1 MHTAVLN
8 RLAITLKV
16 VLVCVLAGISTL
28 PAQTG
33 GGPSGDNPGRGRPG
47 VTIDEEKSP
56 LQKEI
61 EAAVGRK
68 KEKEERV
75 NPACKKA
82 IDENDQEAIGRVCR
96 FPGVRTRK
104 LTGAECP
111 ECGDLLNPGGKVI
124 GRKIRTETV
133 LEYRDAGQ
141 KDEGK
146 DKWDRVRIGRA
157 SLGEIGHGAFNAG
170 RPGVGGPQTSGGRV
184 REAVLFPESA
194 VNEDRDCIDR
204 VTGERRGGYRSATL
218 PASPENLVP
227 DGDAASCFDDTGT
240 LKRTLSATATG
251 CVHVNGTA
259 LSGSPDDGVA
269 DGCYDE
275 DGVLKSSLEE
285 LIDEDGPEE
294 LDNDRDGMLGEDPE
308 GDTDGDGN
316 PNDDNDCIAV
326 DGRVLSGVD
335 CFDAGGAVLDGLA
348 ALVDEDGEDA
358 IDQDGD
364 GRIDEDPQ
372 AADLDD
378 ACRNFGTSRGL
389 KAGLGDLTADGGCD
403 LTRALIAAGNKKAM
417 EDPAIGQKIFQ
428 ADDDGNPDPGV
439 AVNHPMAVE
448 IGRER
453 RRIKVIETFSLE
465 CQEGSTLLGGQCV
478 DPPEEVS
485 GLGAAVGSGAA
496 SSGLS
501 LLSEAELRALAGG
514 DTRSIQKYVMMGFTF
529 APPVPQWGYR
539 VEEEACVDLGF
550 TTFCFEA
557 FFARIGYE
565 FDIAMGLRLP
575 VEVTISGAPDPSIR
589 AGSAL
594 TLQTSVQPLDFTQKQ
609 YREFCAEHR
618 LDQER
623 FISDCERFSFPEFI
637 DSFNP
642 LTPAEQKDGSEFV
655 AANTTFAGVIV
666 RVLGIPVIQWGIDSG
681 IDLATACTMLNIKDK
696 SVNLLSL
703 GLDIIEDGNIKQALK
718 NSGANCASF
727 TTPFGQEPDPLNPLL
742 TQLRTFPLNAS
753 FDVRAD
759 CAEALVRGETITIKG
774 KVRPI
779 CTGLLLGY
787 NGASLGIGLG
797 LEASA
802 GSKLIRSAWQVQGDA
817 DPAAN
822 NGDTAVRYLRS
833 RDEGPEAVEAIGPVV
848 MDNYGDRPFQSGGLS
863 LTQDDAL
870 LTLSDFTY
878 FLNAIQ
884 LTLKAK
890 FEFGGILTPIPDLAS
905 FNLFSFNFDVGEFG
919 PEFSQHAGTENI
931 LIPARV
937 DNHALAV
944 DVSPRTTD
952 PALRVDDHTLRIRPG
967 EFGEYL
973 VSVEN
978 LGSVEGGF
986 DNFAAALSNAVNQTL
1001 PLTFAVNPN
1010 TDFDCV
1016 DAAGAH
1022 FAGNPND
1029 GVPDGCFA
1037 ADGRVRPD
1045 RIELIDE
1052 DPVGPAG
1059 GSEAQRD
1066 QDGDG
1071 VADED
1076 PPEQWLTLPGAAGLA
1091 ATMVLGVPAHS
1102 GTTPPPGGKSFV
1114 LAVSPFKHPLT
1125 APGRYPFRVA
1135 GDSIEARLHGLAV
1148 EDPLGQARTGAA
1160 DVAFIEVTS
1169 FFDPQ
1174 IRIAPATASSRPG
1187 IEQVYALE
1195 AGNGANVRD
1204 TLLMNTSFVDFNQAG
1219 CNLTNLGRDPQGCP
1233 YRAFP
1238 TVIPAD
1244 AWTSAG
1250 DLPAQI
1256 GPLDPLGAQTN
1267 SLRILVPREWA
1278 GMQDATY
1285 QVVTTV
1291 VSLGDPG
1298 APPASDFV
1306 VVSQTVQ
1313 ATPESMTRYVGL
1325 EIDALIAEIE
1335 RANAQEIATG
1345 GLLPLLMRPVRMTND
1360 GALAALLSADPA
1372 GAARSHTTN
1381 IRIMEGFLHALEG
1394 TSGDGTR
1401 IPEPFATDWR
1411 IRAGAI
1417 LTDLTAAAAS
1427 TSGS

>member
-1 MHTAVLN
+1 MRTVNLIDFAV
-8 RLAITLKV
+8 ASF
-16 VLVCVLAGISTL
+16 VLVAGLSGL
-28 PAQTG
+28 SAQTG
-33 GGPSGDNPGRGRPG
+33 GGPPADNPGKGRPG
-47 VTIDEEKSP
+47 VAIDEEKSP

-68 KEKEERV
+68 KQKEERD
-75 NPACKKA
+75 NPACKRA
-82 IDENDQEAIGRVCR
+82 IDENDQEAIARVCK

-104 LTGAECP
+104 LSGVECP
-111 ECGDLLNPGGKVI
+111 ECGDVLNPGGKVV
-124 GRKIRTETV
+124 GKKIRTETV
-133 LEYRDAGQ
+133 LEYREPGQ
-141 KDEGK
+141 KHEGK
-146 DKWDRVRIGRA
+146 ERWDRVKIDRS

-170 RPGVGGPQTSGGRV
+170 RPGVGGAETNGARV

-204 VTGERRGGYRSATL
+204 VTGERKGG
-218 PASPENLVP
+218 LVP
-227 DGDAASCFDDTGT
+227 DGDSVSCFDAAGA
-240 LKRTLSATATG
+240 LKRTLSPAAGG
-251 CVHVNGTA
+251 CVHENGTA

-269 DGCYDE
+269 DDCYDE
-275 DGVLKSSLEE
+275 DGVLKTSLEE
-285 LIDEDGPEE
+285 LVDEDGPEE

-308 GDTDGDGN
+308 GDADGDGN

-326 DGRVLSGVD
+326 DGRVLRGVD
-335 CFDAGGAVLDGLA
+335 CFDAGGAALEGLA
-348 ALVDEDGEDA
+348 ALIDEDGEDA

-378 ACRNFGTSRGL
+378 ACRDFGTSRGL
-389 KAGLGDLTADGGCD
+389 KAGLGDVTADGGCD
-403 LTRALIAAGNKKAM
+403 LTRALIVAGNKKAM

-439 AVNHPMAVE
+439 AANHPKAVE
-448 IGRER
+448 IGKEM
-453 RRIKVIETFSLE
+453 RRIKVIETFSLA
-465 CQEGSTLLGGQCV
+465 CKEGSTLAGGQCV
-478 DPPEEVS
+478 DPPEE
-485 GLGAAVGSGAA
+485 GSGSAA
-496 SSGLS
+496 AGSGGS
-501 LLSEAELRALAGG
+501 LLSEAEVRALASG
-514 DTRSIQKYVMMGFTF
+514 DSRSIQKYVMMGFTF

-550 TTFCFEA
+550 TTFCYEV

-575 VEVTISGAPDPSIR
+575 VEVNVSGVPDPSIR
-589 AGSAL
+589 AGSPL

-609 YREFCAEHR
+609 YKDFCGEHR
-618 LDQER
+618 LDRER

-666 RVLGIPVIQWGIDSG
+666 RVLSIPVIQWGIDSS
-681 IDLATACTMLNIKDK
+681 IDLATACTMLKIKDK
-696 SVNLLSL
+696 SFNLLSL

-742 TQLRTFPLNAS
+742 MQLRTFPLDAS

-759 CAEALVRGETITIKG
+759 CAEALVRGETITVKG

-779 CTGLLLGY
+779 CTGMLLGY

-802 GSKLIRSAWQVQGDA
+802 GSKLIRSSWQVQGDA

-822 NGDTAVRYLRS
+822 NGDTSVRYVRS
-833 RDEGPEAVEAIGPVV
+833 RNEGPEAVEAIGPVV
-848 MDNYGDRPFQSGGLS
+848 MDNYSDRPFQSGGLS

-870 LTLSDFTY
+870 MTLSEFTY

-919 PEFSQHAGTENI
+919 PQFSQHAGTENI

-944 DVSPRTTD
+944 DVSPRTSD

-967 EFGEYL
+967 EFGQYL

-986 DNFAAALSNAVNQTL
+986 DRFAAALSNAANQSL
-1001 PLTFAVNPN
+1001 PLTFAINPN

-1029 GVPDGCFA
+1029 GVPDDCFA

-1045 RIELIDE
+1045 RAELIDE

-1076 PPEQWLTLPGAAGLA
+1076 PPEQWLTLPDAAGLA
-1091 ATMVLGVPAHS
+1091 ATTILGVPAHS
-1102 GTTPPPGGKSFV
+1102 GTTPPPDGESFV

-1125 APGRYPFRVA
+1125 APGLYPFRVT
-1135 GDSIEARLHGLAV
+1135 GDSIEARLHGLAA

-1174 IRIAPATASSRPG
+1174 IRIAPAAASSRPG

-1204 TLLMNTSFVDFNQAG
+1204 TLLMNTSFIDFNQAG
-1219 CNLTNLGRDPQGCP
+1219 CNLTTLGGDPQGCP

-1244 AWTSAG
+1244 AWTTAG
-1250 DLPAQI
+1250 DLPAQV
-1256 GPLDPLGAQTN
+1256 GPLDPLGIQT
-1267 SLRILVPREWA
+1267 STLRILVPRDWA

-1285 QVVTTV
+1285 QYVTTV
-1291 VSLGDPG
+1291 MSLGDPG
-1298 APPASDFV
+1298 APPARDFV
-1306 VVSQTVQ
+1306 VVAQTVQ
-1313 ATPESMTRYVGL
+1313 ATAESMTRYLDL
-1325 EIDALIAEIE
+1325 EIDALIVEIE
-1335 RANAQEIATG
+1335 RANAQGIATG
-1345 GLLPLLMRPVRMTND
+1345 GLLPLLMHPVRMTND
-1360 GALAALLSADPA
+1360 GALADLLAGNGA
-1372 GAARSHTTN
+1372 GAARSHNTN
-1381 IRIMEGFLHALEG
+1381 IRIMEGFLFALEG
-1394 TSGDGTR
+1394 ASGDGVK
-1401 IPEPFATDWR
+1401 IPEPFVSDWR
-1411 IRAGAI
+1411 ARARAI
-1417 LTDLTAAAAS
+1417 LTDLAAAAAS
-1427 TSGS
+1427 ATAS